1 MGLGDKREGSVVG
14 GKLATAALWVAGLA
28 LVGFVASVPLD
39 VKQQFVLSAAVFVAA
54 LLLRRSSSRLVVL
67 ALMGL
72 SLTMSTRYI
81 WWRLT
86 RTMDVG
92 TPLDL
97 VLGSGLLV
105 AELYAFLVLV
115 LGYFQVAWPL
125 NRRPVPLPQDQSQW
139 PTVDVFIPTYNEP
152 LAVVRTTVL
161 AASVLDWPEDKLN
174 AATSCASSANRP
186 ASTT

>member
-1 MGLGDKREGSVVG
+1 
-14 GKLATAALWVAGLA
+14 
-28 LVGFVASVPLD
+28 
-39 VKQQFVLSAAVFVAA
+39 
-54 LLLRRSSSRLVVL
+54 
-67 ALMGL
+67 
-72 SLTMSTRYI
+72 TRYI

-105 AELYAFLVLV
+105 AELDAFLVLV

-125 NRRPVPLPQDQSQW
+125 NRRPVPLPPAQSPR
-139 PTVDVFIPTYNEP
+139 PTVDGFRPTSNEP

-161 AASVLDWPEDKLN
+161 AASVLAWPEDKLN
-174 AATSCASSANRP
+174 VYVLDDGSRDELREFCEQAGVHYLTRTNNSHAKAGNINAALKKTSGEFVAIFDCDHMPSRS
-186 ASTT
+186 